1 MRPEALQSFTSTKNR
16 KQQQTVV
23 VWNLNDLLLEI
34 CMPALLG
41 VVMYFK
47 FYLQQSSSQKKKK
60 KSRLHFQGVALIFG
74 GIRLLLHVLC
84 CCNILLSL
92 VHSMNTH
99 KLTRHNNKSCL
110 WKARQ
115 LPASPWTYNNCP
127 VPFRSK
133 KRVVHSRLI
142 RLWLPG
148 FAQVN
153 LFQPSCLVSQ
163 AWIYEQNQHL
173 LPSAGK
179 ARPLGDF

>member
-1 MRPEALQSFTSTKNR
+1 MKFEWFIVRNLYVRLARSGHVFQILFT
-16 KQQQTVV
+16 TVQFT
-23 VWNLNDLLLEI
+23 E
-34 CMPALLG
+34 
-41 VVMYFK
+41 
-47 FYLQQSSSQKKKK
+47 KKKLT
-60 KSRLHFQGVALIFG
+60 LHFQGVALIFG
-74 GIRLLLHVLC
+74 GISILLHVLC
-84 CCNILLSL
+84 CDILLSL

-110 WKARQ
+110 WKAKQ
-115 LPASPWTYNNCP
+115 LPASPWTDNNCP

-133 KRVVHSRLI
+133 NRVVRSRLI

-179 ARPLGDF
+179 VWPLGDF